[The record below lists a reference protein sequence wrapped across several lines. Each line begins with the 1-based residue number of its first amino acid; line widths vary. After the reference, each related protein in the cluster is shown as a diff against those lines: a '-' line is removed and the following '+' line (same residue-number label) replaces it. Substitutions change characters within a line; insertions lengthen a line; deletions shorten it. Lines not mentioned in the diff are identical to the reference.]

1 MRSIGHLQLRQRGP
15 LRHVALLIFCDQFV
29 EPSTAKFVRN
39 HIHSNAIVC
48 KNPLLRDM
56 NGLRKAEHE
65 HALLLQTALSL
76 RTELTALQSRLAAF
90 SASRTV
96 TPTTTPTPSS
106 SPTTSTTT
114 TQARTNP
121 VLGKL
126 AAVLECAHRPL
137 REGEVPKRRGQS
149 TVYEATGNINLSVG
163 CSSLHLYH
171 LLDTA
176 SVTIKHD
183 GTCCYITEGGQYCKR
198 LDIRPPK
205 PGKKGKAPKPQK
217 LPAEAIILC
226 MPTSAGINNSIHTST
241 ASPGGGGSAHT
252 SSSGGSV
259 PPDVCWIPVAST
271 GNEGKYHKS
280 AIKNGLRVSKYILNF
295 KIKNIYANAAREGSL
310 TRGP

>member
-1 MRSIGHLQLRQRGP
+1 M
-15 LRHVALLIFCDQFV
+15 D
-29 EPSTAKFVRN
+29 
-39 HIHSNAIVC
+39 
-48 KNPLLRDM
+48 
-56 NGLRKAEHE
+56 GLRKAEHE

-226 MPTSAGINNSIHTST
+226 MPTSAGINNSIPTST

-259 PPDVCWIPVAST
+259 PPEVCWIPVAST

-280 AIKNGLRVSKYILNF
+280 AIKDGLRVSEYILKL
-295 KIKNIYANAAREGSL
+295 KIENIYANADREGSL